1 MVDPAPPSTTTSDA
15 EWLINSVAH
24 ALRNTLFAALLKA
37 EMLLRSTDT
46 PEARALYQS
55 LKRMEGFIEEMLLF
69 GRPAHLEPRTVELG
83 PFLDHLAARYTK
95 GERLEPAEV
104 EVHMEEP
111 GLVVEWDP
119 EAVRVS
125 LERILDNAVQHTPP
139 PHRIRLSAAPSG
151 GDGVAITVADRGP
164 GIDPALVEHVFEP
177 FFPQHEGRAGLGLS
191 TARKLVRASG
201 GEVHL
206 ESTPGRGTTV
216 TVTLPRRTP
225 S

>member
-1 MVDPAPPSTTTSDA
+1 MVEPESPGTTISDA
-15 EWLINSVAH
+15 EWLANSVAH
-24 ALRNTLFAALLKA
+24 ALRNPLFAALLKA
-37 EMLLRSTDT
+37 EMLLRSTDS
-46 PEARALYQS
+46 PEARALYGS
-55 LKRMEGFIEEMLLF
+55 LKRMEDFIEEMLLF
-69 GRPAHLEPRTVELG
+69 GRPVDLEPRTVELG
-83 PFLDHLAARYTK
+83 PFLHRLAEVYTK

-104 EVHMEEP
+104 EVHVEES

-125 LERILDNAVQHTPP
+125 LERILDNAIQQTPP
-139 PHRIRLSAAPSG
+139 PHRVRLLGTASG
-151 GDGVAITVADRGP
+151 EDRVDITVADRGP
-164 GIDPALVEHVFEP
+164 GIDPALVEHVFDP

-191 TARKLVRASG
+191 TARKLIRASG

-216 TVTLPRRTP
+216 TVVLPRRMP